1 MRLKSIITV
10 IALILI
16 MFMSAIE
23 SSIISLA
30 LPTIKQDL
38 NAGNLIS
45 LIFTAYFIALVIAN
59 PIVGELLSRFKIIYV
74 AIAGL
79 LLFSIGSFMCGL
91 STNFTMLIISRVI
104 QGFGSGVLMSLSQIV
119 PKLAFEIPLRYKIMG
134 IVGSVWGIS
143 SIIGPLLGGGILEF
157 ATWHWLFYINIPIAI
172 IAIILVIW
180 TFHFPEEETV
190 AKSKFDTK
198 GLTLFYVFIGLI
210 MFALLNQQL
219 LLLNFLSFILAIV
232 VAMCLFKVEKHVS
245 SPFLP
250 VVEFNRSIT
259 LVFITDLLTAICLMG
274 FNLYIPVYLQEQLGL
289 SPLQSGLVIF
299 PLSVAWITL
308 NFNLHLSVAWIT
320 LNFNLHRIEA
330 KLSRKVIYLLSFTL
344 LLVSSIIISFG
355 IKLPVLIA
363 FVLILAG
370 LSFGYI
376 YTKDSVIVQ
385 EETSPLQMKK
395 MMSFYGLT
403 KNLGASIG
411 STIMGYL
418 YAIQSGIFGPNL
430 HNVLSAVAV
439 ISIGLIVLWVVF
451 FKEQSSQSKE

>member
-1 MRLKSIITV
+1 MRLKSIVTV

-16 MFMSAIE
+16 MFMAAIE
-23 SSIISLA
+23 SPIISLA

-59 PIVGELLSRFKIIYV
+59 PIVGELLTRFKIIYI

-79 LLFSIGSFMCGL
+79 TLFTVGSLMSGL
-91 STNFTMLIISRVI
+91 STHFSMLVISRVI
-104 QGFGSGVLMSLSQIV
+104 QGFGSGVMMSLSQIV

-172 IAIILVIW
+172 IAIILVVW

-198 GLTLFYVFIGLI
+198 GITLFYIFIGLI
-210 MFALLNQQL
+210 MFALLNQQHL
-219 LLLNFLSFILAIV
+219 YLNIIGFVLAIL
-232 VAMCLFKVEKHVS
+232 VALRLFNVEKKVS

-250 VVEFNRSIT
+250 VAEFNRMIT
-259 LVFITDLLTAICLMG
+259 LVFITDLLTAVCLMG

-308 NFNLHLSVAWIT
+308 NFNLH
-320 LNFNLHRIEA
+320 HIEA
-330 KLSRKVIYLLSFTL
+330 KLSRKVIYLSSFTL
-344 LLVSSIIISFG
+344 LLLSSIIIAFG
-355 IKLPVLIA
+355 IKLPILIA
-363 FVLILAG
+363 CVLILSG

-385 EETSPLQMKK
+385 EETSPIQMKK

-418 YAIQSGIFGPNL
+418 YALKSGLFGANL
-430 HNVLSAVAV
+430 HNILGVVSL
-439 ISIGLIVLWVVF
+439 ISVGLIVVWLIF
-451 FKEQSSQSKE
+451 YREAASQTKE

>member
-1 MRLKSIITV
+1 
-10 IALILI
+10 
-16 MFMSAIE
+16 
-23 SSIISLA
+23 
-30 LPTIKQDL
+30 IKQDL

-157 ATWHWLFYINIPIAI
+157 GTWHWLFYINIPIAI

-308 NFNLHLSVAWIT
+308 NFNLH
-320 LNFNLHRIEA
+320 RIEA

>member
-1 MRLKSIITV
+1 
-10 IALILI
+10 

-232 VAMCLFKVEKHVS
+232 VAIRLFKVEKHVS

-308 NFNLHLSVAWIT
+308 NFNLH
-320 LNFNLHRIEA
+320 RIEA

-355 IKLPVLIA
+355 IKLPLLIA

-430 HNVLSAVAV
+430 HNVLSAVVV

>member
-232 VAMCLFKVEKHVS
+232 VAMCLFKVEKPVS

-299 PLSVAWITL
+299 P
-308 NFNLHLSVAWIT
+308 LSVAWIT

>member
-308 NFNLHLSVAWIT
+308 NFNLH
-320 LNFNLHRIEA
+320 RIEA

-439 ISIGLIVLWVVF
+439 ISIGLIV
-451 FKEQSSQSKE
+451 

>member
-1 MRLKSIITV
+1 MRLKSIVTV

-16 MFMSAIE
+16 MFMAAIE

-59 PIVGELLSRFKIIYV
+59 PIVGELLTRFKIIYI

-79 LLFSIGSFMCGL
+79 TLFTVGSLMSGL
-91 STNFTMLIISRVI
+91 STHFSMLIISRVI
-104 QGFGSGVLMSLSQIV
+104 QGFGSGVMMSLSQIV

-172 IAIILVIW
+172 IAIILVVW
-180 TFHFPEEETV
+180 TFHFPEEKTV

-198 GLTLFYVFIGLI
+198 GITLFYIFIGLI
-210 MFALLNQQL
+210 MFALLNQQHL
-219 LLLNFLSFILAIV
+219 YLNIIGFVLAIL
-232 VAMCLFKVEKHVS
+232 VALRLFNVEKKVS

-250 VVEFNRSIT
+250 VAEFNRMIT
-259 LVFITDLLTAICLMG
+259 LVFITDLLTAVCLMG

-308 NFNLHLSVAWIT
+308 NFNLH
-320 LNFNLHRIEA
+320 HIEA
-330 KLSRKVIYLLSFTL
+330 KLSRKVIYLSSFAL
-344 LLVSSIIISFG
+344 LLLSSIIIAFG
-355 IKLPVLIA
+355 IKLPILIA
-363 FVLILAG
+363 CVLILSG

-376 YTKDSVIVQ
+376 YAKDSVIVQ
-385 EETSPLQMKK
+385 EETSPIQMKK

-418 YAIQSGIFGPNL
+418 YALKSGLFGANL
-430 HNVLSAVAV
+430 HNILGVVSL
-439 ISIGLIVLWVVF
+439 ISVGLIVVWLIF
-451 FKEQSSQSKE
+451 YREAASQTKE

>member
-299 PLSVAWITL
+299 PLSL
-308 NFNLHLSVAWIT
+308 AWIT

-385 EETSPLQMKK
+385 EQTSPLQMKK

>member
-250 VVEFNRSIT
+250 VVEFNCSIT

-299 PLSVAWITL
+299 P
-308 NFNLHLSVAWIT
+308 LSVAWIT

>member
-79 LLFSIGSFMCGL
+79 LLFSIGSLMCGL

-232 VAMCLFKVEKHVS
+232 VAIRLFKVEKHVS

-308 NFNLHLSVAWIT
+308 NFNLH
-320 LNFNLHRIEA
+320 RIEA

-344 LLVSSIIISFG
+344 LLVTSIIISFG
-355 IKLPVLIA
+355 IKLPLLIA

-418 YAIQSGIFGPNL
+418 YAIQSAIFGPNL

-439 ISIGLIVLWVVF
+439 ISTGLIVLWVVF
-451 FKEQSSQSKE
+451 FKEQLSQSKE

>member
-23 SSIISLA
+23 SSINSLA

-172 IAIILVIW
+172 IAIILVVW

-232 VAMCLFKVEKHVS
+232 VAIRLFKVEKHVS

-308 NFNLHLSVAWIT
+308 NFNLH
-320 LNFNLHRIEA
+320 RIEA

-355 IKLPVLIA
+355 IKFPLLIA

>member
-1 MRLKSIITV
+1 
-10 IALILI
+10 
-16 MFMSAIE
+16 
-23 SSIISLA
+23 
-30 LPTIKQDL
+30 
-38 NAGNLIS
+38 
-45 LIFTAYFIALVIAN
+45 IALVIAN

-308 NFNLHLSVAWIT
+308 NFNLH
-320 LNFNLHRIEA
+320 RIEA

>member
-38 NAGNLIS
+38 IAGNLIS

-232 VAMCLFKVEKHVS
+232 VAIRLFKVEKHVS

-308 NFNLHLSVAWIT
+308 NFNLH
-320 LNFNLHRIEA
+320 RIEA

-355 IKLPVLIA
+355 IKLPLLIA

-430 HNVLSAVAV
+430 HNVLSAVVV

>member
-1 MRLKSIITV
+1 MRLKSIVTV

-16 MFMSAIE
+16 MFMAAIE

-59 PIVGELLSRFKIIYV
+59 PIVGELLTRFKIIYI

-79 LLFSIGSFMCGL
+79 TLFTVGSLMSSL
-91 STNFTMLIISRVI
+91 STHFSMLIISRVI
-104 QGFGSGVLMSLSQIV
+104 QGFGSGVMMSLSQIV

-172 IAIILVIW
+172 IAIILVVW

-198 GLTLFYVFIGLI
+198 GITLFYIFIGLI
-210 MFALLNQQL
+210 MFALLNQQHL
-219 LLLNFLSFILAIV
+219 YLNIIGFVLAIL
-232 VAMCLFKVEKHVS
+232 VALRLFNVEKKVS

-250 VVEFNRSIT
+250 VAEFNRMIT
-259 LVFITDLLTAICLMG
+259 LVFITDLLTAVCLMG

-308 NFNLHLSVAWIT
+308 NFNLH
-320 LNFNLHRIEA
+320 HIEA
-330 KLSRKVIYLLSFTL
+330 KLSRKVIYLSSFTL
-344 LLVSSIIISFG
+344 LLLSSIIIAFG
-355 IKLPVLIA
+355 IKLPILIA
-363 FVLILAG
+363 CVLILSG

-385 EETSPLQMKK
+385 EETSPIQMKK

-418 YAIQSGIFGPNL
+418 YALKSGLFGANL
-430 HNVLSAVAV
+430 HNILGVVSL
-439 ISIGLIVLWVVF
+439 ISVGLIVVWLIF
-451 FKEQSSQSKE
+451 YREAASQTKE

>member
-308 NFNLHLSVAWIT
+308 NFNLH
-320 LNFNLHRIEA
+320 RIEA

-403 KNLGASIG
+403 KNLGASMFNNNGI
-411 STIMGYL
+411 SLCDTIR
-418 YAIQSGIFGPNL
+418 NL
-430 HNVLSAVAV
+430 
-439 ISIGLIVLWVVF
+439 W
-451 FKEQSSQSKE
+451 SKLTQCVKCCCCN

>member
-1 MRLKSIITV
+1 MRLKSIVTV

-16 MFMSAIE
+16 MFMAAIE

-59 PIVGELLSRFKIIYV
+59 PIVGELLTRFKIIYI

-79 LLFSIGSFMCGL
+79 TLFTVGSLMSGL
-91 STNFTMLIISRVI
+91 STHFSMLIISRVI
-104 QGFGSGVLMSLSQIV
+104 QGFGSGVMMSLSQIV

-172 IAIILVIW
+172 IAIILVVW
-180 TFHFPEEETV
+180 TFHFPEEKTV
-190 AKSKFDTK
+190 TKSKFDTK
-198 GLTLFYVFIGLI
+198 GITLFYIFIGLI
-210 MFALLNQQL
+210 MFALLNQQHL
-219 LLLNFLSFILAIV
+219 YLNIIGFVLAIL
-232 VAMCLFKVEKHVS
+232 VALRLFNVEKKVS

-250 VVEFNRSIT
+250 VAEFNRMIT
-259 LVFITDLLTAICLMG
+259 LVFITDLLTAVCLMG

-308 NFNLHLSVAWIT
+308 NFNLH
-320 LNFNLHRIEA
+320 HIEA
-330 KLSRKVIYLLSFTL
+330 KLSRKVIYLSSFTL
-344 LLVSSIIISFG
+344 LLLSSIIIAFG
-355 IKLPVLIA
+355 IKLPILIA
-363 FVLILAG
+363 CVLILSG

-385 EETSPLQMKK
+385 EETSPIQMKK

-418 YAIQSGIFGPNL
+418 YALKSGLFGANL
-430 HNVLSAVAV
+430 HNILGVVSL
-439 ISIGLIVLWVVF
+439 ISVGLIVVWLIF
-451 FKEQSSQSKE
+451 YREAASQTKE

>member
-232 VAMCLFKVEKHVS
+232 VAMCLFKVAKHVS

-299 PLSVAWITL
+299 P
-308 NFNLHLSVAWIT
+308 LSVAWIT

>member
-308 NFNLHLSVAWIT
+308 NFNLH
-320 LNFNLHRIEA
+320 RIEA
-330 KLSRKVIYLLSFTL
+330 KLSWKVIYLLSFTL

>member
-91 STNFTMLIISRVI
+91 STNFTMIIISRVI

-308 NFNLHLSVAWIT
+308 NFNLH
-320 LNFNLHRIEA
+320 RIEA

>member
-232 VAMCLFKVEKHVS
+232 VAIRLFKVEKHVS

-308 NFNLHLSVAWIT
+308 NFNLH
-320 LNFNLHRIEA
+320 RIEA

-355 IKLPVLIA
+355 IKLPLLIA

-430 HNVLSAVAV
+430 HNVLSAVVV

>member
-1 MRLKSIITV
+1 MRLKSIVTV

-16 MFMSAIE
+16 MFMAAIE

-59 PIVGELLSRFKIIYV
+59 PIVGELLTRFKIIYI

-79 LLFSIGSFMCGL
+79 TLFTVGSLMSGL
-91 STNFTMLIISRVI
+91 STHFSMLVISRVI
-104 QGFGSGVLMSLSQIV
+104 RGFGSGVMMSLSQIV

-172 IAIILVIW
+172 IAIILVVW

-198 GLTLFYVFIGLI
+198 GITLFYIFIGLI
-210 MFALLNQQL
+210 MFALLNQQHL
-219 LLLNFLSFILAIV
+219 YLNIIGFVLAIL
-232 VAMCLFKVEKHVS
+232 VALRLFNVEKKVS

-250 VVEFNRSIT
+250 VAEFNRMIT
-259 LVFITDLLTAICLMG
+259 LVFITDLLTAVCLMG

-308 NFNLHLSVAWIT
+308 NFNLH
-320 LNFNLHRIEA
+320 HIEA
-330 KLSRKVIYLLSFTL
+330 KLSRKVIYLSSFTL
-344 LLVSSIIISFG
+344 LLLSSIIIAFG
-355 IKLPVLIA
+355 IKLPILIA
-363 FVLILAG
+363 CVLILSG

-385 EETSPLQMKK
+385 EETSPIQMKK

-418 YAIQSGIFGPNL
+418 YALKSGLFGANL
-430 HNVLSAVAV
+430 HNILGVVSL
-439 ISIGLIVLWVVF
+439 ISVGLIVVWLIF
-451 FKEQSSQSKE
+451 YREAASQTKE

>member
-308 NFNLHLSVAWIT
+308 NFNLH
-320 LNFNLHRIEA
+320 RIEA

-430 HNVLSAVAV
+430 HNVLSAIAV

>member
-1 MRLKSIITV
+1 MRLKSIVTV

-16 MFMSAIE
+16 MFMAAIE

-59 PIVGELLSRFKIIYV
+59 PIVGELLTRFKIIYI

-79 LLFSIGSFMCGL
+79 TLFTVGSLMSGL
-91 STNFTMLIISRVI
+91 STHFSMLVISRVI
-104 QGFGSGVLMSLSQIV
+104 QGFGSGVMMSLSQIV

-172 IAIILVIW
+172 IAIILVVW

-198 GLTLFYVFIGLI
+198 GITLFYIFIGLI
-210 MFALLNQQL
+210 MFALLNQQHL
-219 LLLNFLSFILAIV
+219 YLNIIGFVLAIL
-232 VAMCLFKVEKHVS
+232 VALRLFNVEKKVS

-250 VVEFNRSIT
+250 VAEFNRMIT
-259 LVFITDLLTAICLMG
+259 LVFITDLLTAVCLMG

-308 NFNLHLSVAWIT
+308 NFNLH
-320 LNFNLHRIEA
+320 HIEA
-330 KLSRKVIYLLSFTL
+330 KLSRKVIYLSSFTL
-344 LLVSSIIISFG
+344 LLLSSIIIAFG
-355 IKLPVLIA
+355 MKLPILIA
-363 FVLILAG
+363 CVLILSG

-385 EETSPLQMKK
+385 EETSPIQMKK

-418 YAIQSGIFGPNL
+418 YALKSGLFGANL
-430 HNVLSAVAV
+430 HNILGVVSL
-439 ISIGLIVLWVVF
+439 ISVGLIVVWLIF
-451 FKEQSSQSKE
+451 YREAASQTKE

>member
-16 MFMSAIE
+16 MFMPAIE

-308 NFNLHLSVAWIT
+308 NFNLH
-320 LNFNLHRIEA
+320 RIEA

>member
-1 MRLKSIITV
+1 MRLKAIITV

-308 NFNLHLSVAWIT
+308 NFNLH
-320 LNFNLHRIEA
+320 RIEA

>member
-299 PLSVAWITL
+299 PLSL
-308 NFNLHLSVAWIT
+308 AWIT

-376 YTKDSVIVQ
+376 YTEDSVIVQ

>member
-91 STNFTMLIISRVI
+91 STNFTMLIVSRVI

-157 ATWHWLFYINIPIAI
+157 ATWHWLFYINITIAI

-210 MFALLNQQL
+210 MFALLNQQQ

-232 VAMCLFKVEKHVS
+232 VAMRLFKVEKHVS

-308 NFNLHLSVAWIT
+308 NFNLH
-320 LNFNLHRIEA
+320 RIEA

-355 IKLPVLIA
+355 IKLPLLIA

>member
-274 FNLYIPVYLQEQLGL
+274 FNLYILVYLQEQLGL

-299 PLSVAWITL
+299 P
-308 NFNLHLSVAWIT
+308 LSVAWIT

>member
-1 MRLKSIITV
+1 MRLKSIVTV

-16 MFMSAIE
+16 MFMAAIE

-38 NAGNLIS
+38 NAGNLVS

-59 PIVGELLSRFKIIYV
+59 PIVGELLTRFKIIYI

-79 LLFSIGSFMCGL
+79 TLFTVGSLMSGL
-91 STNFTMLIISRVI
+91 STHFSMLIISRVI
-104 QGFGSGVLMSLSQIV
+104 QGFGSGVMMSLSQIV

-172 IAIILVIW
+172 IAIILVVW
-180 TFHFPEEETV
+180 TFHFPEEKTV

-198 GLTLFYVFIGLI
+198 GITLFYIFIGLI
-210 MFALLNQQL
+210 MFALLNQQHL
-219 LLLNFLSFILAIV
+219 YLNIIGFVLAIL
-232 VAMCLFKVEKHVS
+232 VALRLFNVEKKVS

-250 VVEFNRSIT
+250 VAEFNRMIT
-259 LVFITDLLTAICLMG
+259 LVFITDLLTAVCLMG

-308 NFNLHLSVAWIT
+308 NFNLH
-320 LNFNLHRIEA
+320 HIEA
-330 KLSRKVIYLLSFTL
+330 KLSRKVIYLSSFTL
-344 LLVSSIIISFG
+344 LLLSSIIIAFG
-355 IKLPVLIA
+355 IKLPILIA
-363 FVLILAG
+363 CVLILSG

-385 EETSPLQMKK
+385 EETSPIQMKK

-418 YAIQSGIFGPNL
+418 YALKSGLFGANL
-430 HNVLSAVAV
+430 HNILGVVSL
-439 ISIGLIVLWVVF
+439 ISVGLIVVWLIF
-451 FKEQSSQSKE
+451 YREAASQTKE

>member
-30 LPTIKQDL
+30 LPTTKQDL

-308 NFNLHLSVAWIT
+308 NFNLH
-320 LNFNLHRIEA
+320 RIEA

>member
-1 MRLKSIITV
+1 
-10 IALILI
+10 
-16 MFMSAIE
+16 
-23 SSIISLA
+23 

-308 NFNLHLSVAWIT
+308 NFNLH
-320 LNFNLHRIEA
+320 RIEA

>member
-232 VAMCLFKVEKHVS
+232 VAIRLFKVEKHVS

-308 NFNLHLSVAWIT
+308 NFNLH
-320 LNFNLHRIEA
+320 RIEA

-355 IKLPVLIA
+355 IKLPLLFA

-451 FKEQSSQSKE
+451 FKEQSFQSKE

>member
-10 IALILI
+10 ISLILI

-210 MFALLNQQL
+210 MFALLNQQQ

-232 VAMCLFKVEKHVS
+232 VAMRLFKVEKHVS

-308 NFNLHLSVAWIT
+308 NFNLH
-320 LNFNLHRIEA
+320 RIEA

-355 IKLPVLIA
+355 IKLPLLIA

-439 ISIGLIVLWVVF
+439 ISIGLIVLWGVF

>member
-1 MRLKSIITV
+1 MRLKSIVTV

-16 MFMSAIE
+16 MFMAAIE

-59 PIVGELLSRFKIIYV
+59 PIVGELLTRFKIIYI

-79 LLFSIGSFMCGL
+79 TLFTVGSLMSGL
-91 STNFTMLIISRVI
+91 STHFSMLIISRVI
-104 QGFGSGVLMSLSQIV
+104 QGFGSGVMMSLSQIV

-172 IAIILVIW
+172 IAIILVVW

-198 GLTLFYVFIGLI
+198 GITLFYIFIGLI
-210 MFALLNQQL
+210 MFALLNQQHL
-219 LLLNFLSFILAIV
+219 YLNIIGFVLAIL
-232 VAMCLFKVEKHVS
+232 VALRLFNVEKKVS

-250 VVEFNRSIT
+250 VAEFNRMIT
-259 LVFITDLLTAICLMG
+259 LVFITDLLTAVCLMG

-308 NFNLHLSVAWIT
+308 NFNLH
-320 LNFNLHRIEA
+320 HIEA
-330 KLSRKVIYLLSFTL
+330 KLSRKVIYLSSFTL
-344 LLVSSIIISFG
+344 LLLSSIIIAFG
-355 IKLPVLIA
+355 IKLPILIA
-363 FVLILAG
+363 CVLILSG

-385 EETSPLQMKK
+385 EETSPIQMKK

-418 YAIQSGIFGPNL
+418 YALKSGLFGANL
-430 HNVLSAVAV
+430 HNTLGVVSL
-439 ISIGLIVLWVVF
+439 ISVGLIVVWLIF
-451 FKEQSSQSKE
+451 YREAASQTKE

>member
-259 LVFITDLLTAICLMG
+259 LVFITDLLTAICFMG

-299 PLSVAWITL
+299 P
-308 NFNLHLSVAWIT
+308 LSVAWIT

>member
-1 MRLKSIITV
+1 MRLKSIVTV

-16 MFMSAIE
+16 MFMAAIE

-59 PIVGELLSRFKIIYV
+59 PIVGELLTRFKIIYI

-79 LLFSIGSFMCGL
+79 TLFTVGSLMSGL
-91 STNFTMLIISRVI
+91 STHFSMLIISRVI
-104 QGFGSGVLMSLSQIV
+104 QGFGSGVMMTLSQIV

-157 ATWHWLFYINIPIAI
+157 ATWHWLFFINIPIAI
-172 IAIILVIW
+172 IAIILVVW
-180 TFHFPEEETV
+180 TFHFSEEETV

-198 GLTLFYVFIGLI
+198 GITLFYIFIGLI
-210 MFALLNQQL
+210 MFALLNQQHL
-219 LLLNFLSFILAIV
+219 YLNIIGFVLAILI
-232 VAMCLFKVEKHVS
+232 ALRLFNVEKKVS

-250 VVEFNRSIT
+250 VAEFNRMIT
-259 LVFITDLLTAICLMG
+259 LVFITDLLTAVCLMG

-308 NFNLHLSVAWIT
+308 NFNLH
-320 LNFNLHRIEA
+320 HIEA
-330 KLSRKVIYLLSFTL
+330 KLSRKVIYLSSFTL
-344 LLVSSIIISFG
+344 LLLSSIIIAFG
-355 IKLPVLIA
+355 IKLPILIA
-363 FVLILAG
+363 CVLILSG
-370 LSFGYI
+370 ISFGYI

-385 EETSPLQMKK
+385 EETSPIQMKK

-418 YAIQSGIFGPNL
+418 YALKSGLFGANL
-430 HNVLSAVAV
+430 HNILGVVSL
-439 ISIGLIVLWVVF
+439 ISVGLIVVWLIF
-451 FKEQSSQSKE
+451 YREAASQTNE

>member
-1 MRLKSIITV
+1 MRLKSIVTV

-16 MFMSAIE
+16 MFMAAIE

-59 PIVGELLSRFKIIYV
+59 PIVGELLTRFKIIYI

-79 LLFSIGSFMCGL
+79 TLFTVGSLMSGL
-91 STNFTMLIISRVI
+91 STHFSMLIISRVI
-104 QGFGSGVLMSLSQIV
+104 QGFGSGVMMSLSQIV
-119 PKLAFEIPLRYKIMG
+119 SKLAFEIPLRYKIMG

-172 IAIILVIW
+172 IAIILVVW
-180 TFHFPEEETV
+180 TFHFPEEKTV

-198 GLTLFYVFIGLI
+198 GITLFYIFIGLI
-210 MFALLNQQL
+210 MFALLNQQHL
-219 LLLNFLSFILAIV
+219 YLNIIGFVLAIL
-232 VAMCLFKVEKHVS
+232 VALRLFNVEKKVS

-250 VVEFNRSIT
+250 VAEFNRMIT
-259 LVFITDLLTAICLMG
+259 LVFITDLLTAVCLMG

-308 NFNLHLSVAWIT
+308 NFNLH
-320 LNFNLHRIEA
+320 HIEA
-330 KLSRKVIYLLSFTL
+330 KLSRKVIYLSSFTL
-344 LLVSSIIISFG
+344 LLLSSIIIAFG
-355 IKLPVLIA
+355 IKLPILIA
-363 FVLILAG
+363 CVLILSG

-385 EETSPLQMKK
+385 EETSPIQMKK

-418 YAIQSGIFGPNL
+418 YALKSGLFGANL
-430 HNVLSAVAV
+430 HNILGVVSL
-439 ISIGLIVLWVVF
+439 ISVGLIVVWLIF
-451 FKEQSSQSKE
+451 YREAASQTKE

>member
-308 NFNLHLSVAWIT
+308 NFNLH
-320 LNFNLHRIEA
+320 RIEA

-418 YAIQSGIFGPNL
+418 YAIQLGIFGPNL